1 MSEFDNPWAKP
12 LWQRNAEDNMSLRH
26 EIEKNYDFSNSNDP
40 NCYMEFDGKNV
51 DLYKYGQH
59 NGNRLQNG
67 LLKNN
72 LSGQSG
78 DDYHQGSIYQNV
90 ANKGPI
96 PEGTY
101 YANQDQRQSLTL
113 KNIALK
119 TAEKLG
125 VNTNQKSNI

>member
-1 MSEFDNPWAKP
+1 
-12 LWQRNAEDNMSLRH
+12 
-26 EIEKNYDFSNSNDP
+26 
-40 NCYMEFDGKNV
+40 MEFDGKNV
-51 DLYKYGQH
+51 DLYKYGQY

-78 DDYHQGSIYQNV
+78 DDYHQSSVYQNV

-101 YANQDQRQSLTL
+101 YANQDQRQKITAFDAVAGVVGRGKWVGSLPAWGIKRVRL
-113 KNIALK
+113 QPDARS
-119 TAEKLG
+119 
-125 VNTNQKSNI
+125 NT